1 MEVKLN
7 EDGRPVAISLKGKM
21 LHIIKIDEIW
31 EVDTQWWRP
40 RKTSRRYFRVTTE
53 DNRNMAIFWD
63 LVQGG
68 WYRQNV

>member
-1 MEVKLN
+1 
-7 EDGRPVAISLKGKM
+7 M

-31 EVDTQWWRP
+31 EVDTYWWRP

-63 LVQGG
+63 LVRGG
-68 WYRQNV
+68 WYRQNA